1 MKTFT
6 KTVLISV
13 LIYGLNGRIASAQNQ
28 QKVQQIDAL
37 VHDANKLGLFNGNLL
52 VEENHQIIY
61 RAAVGYADASGKIP
75 LNEQYRFHIGSI
87 AKEFNA
93 VGMMMLKE
101 EGKLRLEDRVSKYL
115 PELPAWASQIKII
128 NLLQYTS
135 GLPDV
140 KWKSVKNDSD
150 NMTDL
155 QKVEKLDFEPGSSY
169 AYNNNNVFIQRRIIE
184 KITGLSFKEFVVQ
197 KLLKPC
203 GMKTAIVDP
212 DNQDQLIARA
222 YDNSRKE
229 DDLHVPISGW
239 TALTLDDFYKWAHAI
254 TSFKLIS
261 PESSRELLAVFGP
274 NKQSGLGGGSMDGD
288 RMVFHKHDG
297 TARNYQALLI
307 SNVLK
312 GRTVI
317 LMTNNQQNNLYAIN
331 ASIQSIL
338 DGKPYVKIKKSV
350 TASFS
355 QQIKT
360 MNGPQVLEFYEKMKK
375 EHGEEYNFEAESTLN
390 EIGYMLMNSRKID
403 DAVLVFE
410 YNTKLFP
417 ESGNVYDSLG
427 EAYYALGNKEKALQ
441 NYTRS
446 LQLDPTNEVAKKVIA
461 ELNKK

>member
-6 KTVLISV
+6 NAILISV
-13 LIYGLNGRIASAQNQ
+13 FIYGLNNEPVFAQVQ
-28 QKVQQIDAL
+28 QKVQKIDAL

-52 VEENHQIIY
+52 VEDNHKIIY
-61 RAAVGYADASGKIP
+61 RAALGFADASGRIS
-75 LNEQYRFHIGSI
+75 LTEQYRFHIGSI

-93 VGMMMLKE
+93 VGIMMLKE
-101 EGKLRLEDRVSKYL
+101 EGKLKLEDSVSKYL
-115 PELPAWASQIKII
+115 SELPAWASQIKII

-140 KWKSVKNDSD
+140 KWNSVKNDSD
-150 NMTDL
+150 NMADL
-155 QKVEKLDFEPGSSY
+155 LKVEKLDFEPGSSY
-169 AYNNNNVFIQRRIIE
+169 AYNNNNVFLQRRIIE

-212 DNQDQLIARA
+212 DKQDQLIARA
-222 YDNSRKE
+222 YDNNRKE

-239 TALTLDDFYKWAHAI
+239 TALALDDFYKWANAI
-254 TSFKLIS
+254 TTFKLIG

-288 RMVFHKHDG
+288 QMVFHKHDG

-307 SNVLK
+307 SNALK

-317 LMTNNQQNNLYAIN
+317 LMTNNQQNNLYAID

-350 TASFS
+350 TANFS
-355 QQIKT
+355 RQIEI
-360 MNGPQVLEFYEKMKK
+360 MNGPQILAFYEKMKG
-375 EHGEEYNFEAESTLN
+375 EHGEEYNFDAESTLN
-390 EIGYMLMNSRKID
+390 EIGYMLMNRKKID

-427 EAYYALGNKEKALQ
+427 EAYYAQGNKEKALQ

-461 ELNKK
+461 ELNRK

>member
-1 MKTFT
+1 
-6 KTVLISV
+6 
-13 LIYGLNGRIASAQNQ
+13 
-28 QKVQQIDAL
+28 
-37 VHDANKLGLFNGNLL
+37 
-52 VEENHQIIY
+52 
-61 RAAVGYADASGKIP
+61 
-75 LNEQYRFHIGSI
+75 
-87 AKEFNA
+87 
-93 VGMMMLKE
+93 
-101 EGKLRLEDRVSKYL
+101 L

-274 NKQSGLGGGSMDGD
+274 NKQSGLGGGSMDGY

>member
-1 MKTFT
+1 
-6 KTVLISV
+6 
-13 LIYGLNGRIASAQNQ
+13 
-28 QKVQQIDAL
+28 
-37 VHDANKLGLFNGNLL
+37 
-52 VEENHQIIY
+52 
-61 RAAVGYADASGKIP
+61 
-75 LNEQYRFHIGSI
+75 
-87 AKEFNA
+87 
-93 VGMMMLKE
+93 
-101 EGKLRLEDRVSKYL
+101 
-115 PELPAWASQIKII
+115 
-128 NLLQYTS
+128 
-135 GLPDV
+135 
-140 KWKSVKNDSD
+140 
-150 NMTDL
+150 
-155 QKVEKLDFEPGSSY
+155 
-169 AYNNNNVFIQRRIIE
+169 
-184 KITGLSFKEFVVQ
+184 
-197 KLLKPC
+197 
-203 GMKTAIVDP
+203 MKTAIVDP

-274 NKQSGLGGGSMDGD
+274 NKQSGLGGGSMDGY